1 MMRQMDFN
9 GVAMTEITFEFIVPH
24 CGPTVNLYDRIY
36 AARGERI
43 EAIWPVAARHAGPVG
58 R

>member
-1 MMRQMDFN
+1 MDFN